1 MGLLTHNPLLEMPS
15 VICWTV
21 SSLGFAECIQIL
33 KENMK
38 LDPYF
43 TEFYNWAK
51 ENNVPIVVLSSGM
64 VPIISGLFE
73 ELLGHKPD
81 PKHLAIVANDVESRD
96 GKDINTPGGWQIK
109 YHDDRYVSCIKGIWV
124 FTDKTV
130 ATSVITNPSRLSHML
145 PCRPISV
152 LHSCMLVTAC
162 LTCLLLLR
170 LTFSLRRRDTV

>member
-1 MGLLTHNPLLEMPS
+1 MNNHLRGFKLMVFIDRDAFRDMLDS
-15 VICWTV
+15 VKP
-21 SSLGFAECIQIL
+21 GFDECVQIL

-43 TEFYNWAK
+43 VEFYNWAK

-109 YHDDRYVSCIKGIWV
+109 YHDDRCVLYIKGSQDI
-124 FTDKTV
+124 
-130 ATSVITNPSRLSHML
+130 H
-145 PCRPISV
+145 
-152 LHSCMLVTAC
+152 
-162 LTCLLLLR
+162 
-170 LTFSLRRRDTV
+170 